1 MLILADENL
10 HTDIVLGLRR
20 ENYEV
25 LSVIDIGLAG
35 HNDREILEYSEK
47 KDLILISGGKD
58 FGGLIEFGTLWG
70 RGKVILLRYRLINI
84 DRIVKSITKVLDRE
98 EETFRTKKPV
108 VIVLSEAGYRVH
120 KPGGLPNDNCI

>member
-10 HTDIVLGLRR
+10 HTDIILGLRR

-35 HNDREILEYSEK
+35 HNDRKILEYSEK
-47 KDLILISGGKD
+47 NDLILISGDKD
-58 FGGLIEFGTLWG
+58 FGGLVEFGTLWG

-84 DRIVKSITKVLDRE
+84 DQIVKSIAKVLDRE
-98 EETFRTKKPV
+98 EETFRTKKSV

-120 KPGGLPNDNCI
+120 KPGGLPK